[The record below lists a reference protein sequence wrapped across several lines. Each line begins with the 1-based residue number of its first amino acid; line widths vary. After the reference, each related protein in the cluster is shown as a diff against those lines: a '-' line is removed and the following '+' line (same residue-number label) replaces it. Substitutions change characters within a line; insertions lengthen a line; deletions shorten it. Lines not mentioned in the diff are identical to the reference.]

1 MADPDVEVRGI
12 PVQPEGQTMRLD
24 VREGGVLNLIVFEPQ
39 CEPKFESK
47 KTRRLCSPAP
57 SPSPRSATDNEK
69 PTPCIFVTSVRW
81 NHT

>member
-12 PVQPEGQTMRLD
+12 LVRPEGQTMMLD
-24 VREGGVLNLIVFEPQ
+24 VREGGVLNIIVFEPQ
-39 CEPKFESK
+39 CEPKFGSK
-47 KTRRLCSPAP
+47 KIRHLGSPAP

-69 PTPCIFVTSVRW
+69 PKTCIFETSVRW

>member
-12 PVQPEGQTMRLD
+12 LVRPEGQTMRLD
-24 VREGGVLNLIVFEPQ
+24 VRERGVLYIIVFEPQ

-47 KTRRLCSPAP
+47 KILRLCSPAP
-57 SPSPRSATDNEK
+57 SPSLRSATDNEK
-69 PTPCIFVTSVRW
+69 PTPCIVVTSLRW